1 MQKKNNMFK
10 IKDITIFKGKKAKQG
25 PVHTMN
31 ITIGHLIN
39 VFKPKTFHDKYSYIG
54 SVPWNEK
61 GGIFKAMEPLII
73 FMDYK
78 MRPKWCPKW
87 FLRFL
92 YLFGH
97 DNSIVRVRNWK
108 LYNLFNKI
116 TKGYQ
121 LTDYKTKWEWYDLRI
136 SVRACEQIQ
145 NLANMI
151 ESDYYRKGKKQDLID
166 SIKYI
171 QPNFDGEYM
180 GIDSL
185 VEYYDNL
192 INENEKDN

>member
-1 MQKKNNMFK
+1 MNK
-10 IKDITIFKGKKAKQG
+10 IKNITIFKGKKAKSG

-31 ITIGHLIN
+31 ITIGDLVK
-39 VFKPKTFHDKYSYIG
+39 VFIPKTFHDKYTYIG
-54 SVPWNEK
+54 SVPWNEE
-61 GGIFKAMEPLII
+61 GAIFKAMEPLII

-92 YLFGH
+92 YLFGN

-108 LYNLFNKI
+108 LNRLFNKI

-136 SVRACEQIQ
+136 SVRACEQVQ
-145 NLANMI
+145 DLASMI
-151 ESDYYRKGKKQDLID
+151 ESTYYRKGKKQDLIEDIKSIEKDFD
-166 SIKYI
+166 SG
-171 QPNFDGEYM
+171 FM
-180 GIDSL
+180 SL
-185 VEYYDNL
+185 NDLQEYYDDL
-192 INENEKDN
+192 IDKNKLPID

>member
-1 MQKKNNMFK
+1 MNK
-10 IKDITIFKGKKAKQG
+10 IKNITIFKGKKAKSG

-31 ITIGHLIN
+31 ITIGDLVK
-39 VFKPKTFHDKYSYIG
+39 VFIPKTFHDKYSYIG
-54 SVPWNEK
+54 SVPWNEE
-61 GGIFKAMEPLII
+61 GAIFKAMEPLII

-92 YLFGH
+92 YLFGN

-108 LYNLFNKI
+108 LNRLFNKI

-136 SVRACEQIQ
+136 SVRACEQVQ
-145 NLANMI
+145 DLASMI
-151 ESDYYRKGKKQDLID
+151 ESTYYRKGKKQDLIED
-166 SIKYI
+166 IKSIEKDF
-171 QPNFDGEYM
+171 NSGFM
-180 GIDSL
+180 SL
-185 VEYYDNL
+185 NDLQEYYDDL
-192 INENEKDN
+192 IDKNEESN